1 MIDLLDNLLRQILI
15 DQIAQITD
23 EAQVRFQPPDQ
34 AWRTYVSNL
43 VVAGNPANAVNIY
56 LADLRENRKLRS
68 NERIRTVENGIV
80 NEEPS
85 PVRIDLHYLVSS
97 WSPATVSPPIE
108 PTLDEHALLYQV
120 IAALAQGE
128 SVNPTRVYPAGSAA
142 LNAWPEA
149 FRNVELPTTI
159 APVDG
164 FSKLAEFWSGMGQG
178 SLWRPALYL
187 IVTVPVALALQV
199 AGPMVTTRI
208 TEYRITG
215 HPETGE
221 VWIDIGGHVRDT
233 TNPLPDG
240 TPAPVDGAWVELLTP
255 GGDRLQL
262 TRTNAL
268 GRFTFKDLQR
278 GQYQI
283 HVSAIGLGEL
293 LRVVDVPSQT
303 GEYDMQF

>member
-1 MIDLLDNLLRQILI
+1 MIQLLDNMLRQILI
-15 DQIAQITD
+15 DQIAELTD

-34 AWRTYVSNL
+34 DWRTYVSNL

-68 NERIRTVENGIV
+68 NERIRTIENGIV

-85 PVRIDLHYLVSS
+85 PVRIDLHYLISS
-97 WSPATVSPPIE
+97 WSPAAVSPAIE
-108 PTLDEHALLYQV
+108 PSLDEHALLYQV
-120 IAALAQGE
+120 IAAVTQSE
-128 SVNPTRVYPAGSAA
+128 SLNPTRVYPAGSAA

-149 FRNVELPTTI
+149 FRNVELPTTV

-164 FSKLAEFWSGMGQG
+164 FNKLAEFWSGMGQG

-187 IVTVPVALALQV
+187 IVTVPVALAIQV
-199 AGPMVTTRI
+199 AGPMVTTSI

-221 VWIDIGGHVRDT
+221 VWIDIGGHVRDST
-233 TNPLPDG
+233 HPLPDG
-240 TPAPVDGAWVELLTP
+240 SPAAVEGAWAELLTLANE
-255 GGDRLQL
+255 RLQL
-262 TRTNAL
+262 VRTNAL
-268 GRFTFKDLQR
+268 GRFRFNDLHR

-283 HVSAIGLGEL
+283 HVSAAGLGVL
-293 LRVVDVPSQT
+293 NRNVDVPSLT
-303 GEYDMQF
+303 GEYDLEF